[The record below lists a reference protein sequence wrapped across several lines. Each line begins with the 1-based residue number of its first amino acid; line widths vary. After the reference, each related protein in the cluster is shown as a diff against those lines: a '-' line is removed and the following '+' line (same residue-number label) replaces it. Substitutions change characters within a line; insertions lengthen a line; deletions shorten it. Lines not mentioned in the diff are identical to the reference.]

1 MCTPLFKYCQHVTA
15 LHSALGLEER
25 KCSTFFKRFLPLK
38 TVQVKG
44 APADGLSSI
53 ILCVLVH
60 CRADVFLKRPVLEV
74 GSVPLQGK
82 KE

>member
-1 MCTPLFKYCQHVTA
+1 M
-15 LHSALGLEER
+15 
-25 KCSTFFKRFLPLK
+25 FFKRFLPLK

>member
-1 MCTPLFKYCQHVTA
+1 MCY
-15 LHSALGLEER
+15 
-25 KCSTFFKRFLPLK
+25 KRFLPLK
-38 TVQVKG
+38 AIQVKD

-53 ILCVLVH
+53 ILCVLVQS
-60 CRADVFLKRPVLEV
+60 RADVFLKRPALEV